1 MEIQRTKDSITFTL
15 PANMDALELQ
25 QIIDYLSYKEATANS
40 KSKQEEIDKIAEE
53 SKATWWEEN
62 KSKFIK

>member
-40 KSKQEEIDKIAEE
+40 KANQEEIDKIAEE

>member
-25 QIIDYLSYKEATANS
+25 QIIDYLNYKEATANS
-40 KSKQEEIDKIAEE
+40 KSRQEEVDKIAGE

-62 KSKFIK
+62 KSKYIK